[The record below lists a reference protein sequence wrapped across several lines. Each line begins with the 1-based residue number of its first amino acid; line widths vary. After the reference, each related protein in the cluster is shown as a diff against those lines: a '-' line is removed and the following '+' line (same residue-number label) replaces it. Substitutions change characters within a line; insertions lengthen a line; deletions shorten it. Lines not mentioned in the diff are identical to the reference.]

1 MEKKIILLTSI
12 SSKKI
17 PWIQHIKNALNKLN
31 ISYNLFASNTKNL
44 KILKPFVDKLVILP
58 EIKDTNKNKISKIL
72 ERNNINYIYPLNE
85 VEIIFWKKNLNYFR
99 KKNNLKII
107 YLNSHNLETCID
119 KFKFYKYC
127 INKNIKT
134 PFTSSNLNN
143 FKNNKKIIV
152 KKKIG
157 PSKGFQRIIVKKKIH
172 INEEVKIFKENL
184 YQEYIEGKEYSV
196 DAWVYKNYKPK
207 AIIIRKRE
215 YIEDGE
221 ARITSLEK
229 NITLEKKLFNII
241 KKLKLR
247 GHINLQF
254 IKKKN
259 LIYVIECNH
268 RFGGASTFSIM
279 CGLDSFYWT
288 LLSYFQNEEEVKKI
302 RFLRKNIKRQIR
314 VMHDLYI

>member
-1 MEKKIILLTSI
+1 MKKKIILLTSV

-17 PWIQHIKNALNKLN
+17 PWIQHIKDALNKLN
-31 ISYNLFASNTKNL
+31 ISYNLLASNTENL
-44 KILKPFVDKLVILP
+44 KIVKLFVDKLILLP
-58 EIKDTNKNKISKIL
+58 EIKDPNKKKISDILKKNK
-72 ERNNINYIYPLNE
+72 INYIYPLNE
-85 VEIIFWKKNLNYFR
+85 IEIIFWKKNQNYFL

-107 YLNSHNLETCID
+107 YLNSRNLKTCID

-127 INKNIKT
+127 ITNNIRT
-134 PFTSSNLNN
+134 PFTSTSLNN
-143 FKNNKKIIV
+143 FKNEKKIII
-152 KKKIG
+152 KRKIG
-157 PSKGFQRIIVKKKIH
+157 PSKGFHKIIRKNKFNTHK
-172 INEEVKIFKENL
+172 EVKIFNKNL

-207 AIIIRKRE
+207 AIIIRTRE
-215 YIEDGE
+215 FIEDGE
-221 ARITSLEK
+221 ARITILVK
-229 NITLEKKLFNII
+229 DAKLEKKLFNII

-254 IKKKN
+254 IKNKN
-259 LIYVIECNH
+259 LIYIIECNH

-288 LLSYFQNEEEVKKI
+288 LLSYFRNEGEVKKI
-302 RFLRKNIKRQIR
+302 RFLRKNIKRQVR